1 MIKSKVKHWVLLFVE
16 RNIAVYIGSLGIEYI
31 LQKVLNKNRDKPIT
45 HKTFRIQGNDSIMYG
60 YYCIAFIKYMLARET
75 MLDYT
80 NLFSLIDRKKNKLI
94 LKKNMA
100 EEANLEFI
108 LIKIDETKNYL
119 LEEIIH
125 NNFRNGK
132 YKKTCKYLNHV
143 KQLLILVLTIT
154 RCVSVSLCSCW

>member
-1 MIKSKVKHWVLLFVE
+1 M
-16 RNIAVYIGSLGIEYI
+16 GIEYI
-31 LQKVLNKNRDKPIT
+31 LQKVLNKNRDKSIT
-45 HKTFRIQGNDSIMYG
+45 HKTFRIQGNDSIMCG
-60 YYCIAFIKYMLARET
+60 YYCIAFIEYMLARET
-75 MLDYT
+75 MLDYI
-80 NLFSLIDRKKNKLI
+80 NLFSSIDRKKNKLI

-100 EEANLEFI
+100 EEANLQFI

-125 NNFRNGK
+125 NNFVNEK

-154 RCVSVSLCSCW
+154 RCVSISLCSCW